1 MVHKIIKEEQE
12 VKSSVYLTEI
22 EDDDVDIGEDFGVDP
37 TQRFA
42 LDEDEDL
49 ALADDPQLNRIK
61 VKISKGLEK
70 AESVS
75 SIVSEESEGE
85 SNPVLSENFTTI
97 AYGLQPRSTYEHGK
111 KNTDIMG
118 CKSQ

>member
-97 AYGLQPRSTYEHGK
+97 AFVMSLVIYSLVK
-111 KNTDIMG
+111 VLI
-118 CKSQ
+118 

>member
-61 VKISKGLEK
+61 AELEF
-70 AESVS
+70 
-75 SIVSEESEGE
+75 IFFLF
-85 SNPVLSENFTTI
+85 NIN
-97 AYGLQPRSTYEHGK
+97 
-111 KNTDIMG
+111 KNLN
-118 CKSQ
+118 QNY